1 MQHNAMMNSERG
13 ENGGGKGGL
22 RQAVAKFAQRSLCLS
37 AAGFSLCHTLR
48 SFKPLPHT
56 HDHTYVY
63 TDTRA
68 NA

>member
-1 MQHNAMMNSERG
+1 MMNPEVG
-13 ENGGGKGGL
+13 ENGGSKGGL

-37 AAGFSLCHTLR
+37 ATGFSLCLMLCSLISLYHTF
-48 SFKPLPHT
+48 FK
-56 HDHTYVY
+56 HDYTYAH